1 MSRRALASTLLAV
14 AALSL
19 MLAALSAQL
28 TDGFTRWTFEAL
40 RRDAADAGHLLA
52 PAVPLRTAHG
62 ETTTPWPNN
71 AGTVYLVDFI
81 YTQCPTI
88 CQALGSEYTRLQHQL
103 RERFGAHSPVRLV
116 SVAFDREHDTPIELQ
131 HYAQRHRA
139 DDALWLIGT
148 PASAAAADTLL
159 QALGVVAV
167 PDGLGG
173 FVHNGA
179 IHLIDSQ
186 GTVRGIYDLDQWPQA
201 LERALQLGGAPA

>member
-1 MSRRALASTLLAV
+1 MSRRPLALTLLA
-14 AALSL
+14 ATALSL
-19 MLAALSAQL
+19 ALVALTAQL

-40 RRDAADAGHLLA
+40 RRDAAATGRLSA

-62 ETTTPWPNN
+62 ETDTPWPNTTN
-71 AGTVYLVDFI
+71 TVYLVDFI

-88 CQALGSEYTRLQHQL
+88 CQALGGEFTRLQRQL
-103 RERFGAHSPVRLV
+103 RARFGARSPVRLV
-116 SVAFDREHDTPIELQ
+116 SVAFDREHDTPTELQ
-131 HYAQRHRA
+131 RYAQRHA
-139 DDALWLIGT
+139 AEDDLWLIGA
-148 PASAAAADTLL
+148 PASAQAADALL

-186 GTVRGIYDLDQWPQA
+186 GTVHGIFDLDQWPQA
-201 LERALQLGGAPA
+201 LERALHLAGTPA

>member
-1 MSRRALASTLLAV
+1 MNRRPLATTLLAT
-14 AALSL
+14 ALLSL
-19 MLAALSAQL
+19 ALVALSAQL

-81 YTQCPTI
+81 YTRCPTI

-116 SVAFDREHDTPIELQ
+116 SVAFDREHDTPIELL

-201 LERALQLGGAPA
+201 LERALQLTGTPT

>member
-1 MSRRALASTLLAV
+1 MNRRPLATTLLAT
-14 AALSL
+14 ALLSL
-19 MLAALSAQL
+19 ALVALSAQL

-52 PAVPLRTAHG
+52 PAVRLRTAHG

-81 YTQCPTI
+81 YTRCPTI

-103 RERFGAHSPVRLV
+103 RERFGAHSRVRLV

-179 IHLIDSQ
+179 IHLIDSH

-201 LERALQLGGAPA
+201 LERALQLTGTPA